1 RALLAEGDR
10 APRGGPLA
18 ALSLLQRGVAGP
30 EHIRRG
36 GRSGVRPEGSAL
48 DDGGGPARVRRGVQP
63 RTDGASATA
72 LVHAVRSSRT
82 RRAPRLPERGGAAHD
97 TLLARRRGAAPPR
110 RGLDAPGAAER
121 DHRGAAPRARLSLP
135 RGRRHALVQSGLRR
149 DHPGGALVVTR
160 TLHPFRG
167 GARRARQRGEGL
179 LRGCVDAR
187 SVELLEAPGQRLRSP
202 PRGHGVH
209 GARLAREE
217 APGAPARE
225 VRAGRRRE
233 RRLPRAGSVGGAKGG
248 SMRCSAGI
256 LCRALLCRALLCRA
270 LLFGVGALA
279 VSCGGSTPSPG
290 PAPLSAVRV
299 EVVAHPTAN
308 HGRSVR
314 MLVREIDGPT
324 TFLTDEYGA
333 MVRLATQP
341 DESVLADRFLR
352 PGTTLDLQ
360 VTPHPEKSLAVYVFF
375 STPHATKW
383 KARLPDGRTTVR
395 LEVLENAVEVR

>member
-1 RALLAEGDR
+1 
-10 APRGGPLA
+10 
-18 ALSLLQRGVAGP
+18 
-30 EHIRRG
+30 
-36 GRSGVRPEGSAL
+36 
-48 DDGGGPARVRRGVQP
+48 
-63 RTDGASATA
+63 
-72 LVHAVRSSRT
+72 
-82 RRAPRLPERGGAAHD
+82 
-97 TLLARRRGAAPPR
+97 
-110 RGLDAPGAAER
+110 
-121 DHRGAAPRARLSLP
+121 
-135 RGRRHALVQSGLRR
+135 
-149 DHPGGALVVTR
+149 
-160 TLHPFRG
+160 
-167 GARRARQRGEGL
+167 
-179 LRGCVDAR
+179 
-187 SVELLEAPGQRLRSP
+187 
-202 PRGHGVH
+202 
-209 GARLAREE
+209 
-217 APGAPARE
+217 
-225 VRAGRRRE
+225 
-233 RRLPRAGSVGGAKGG
+233 
-248 SMRCSAGI
+248 MRCSAGI
-256 LCRALLCRALLCRA
+256 LCRALLCRALLCRALLCRA

-383 KARLPDGRTTVR
+383 KARLRDGRTTVR